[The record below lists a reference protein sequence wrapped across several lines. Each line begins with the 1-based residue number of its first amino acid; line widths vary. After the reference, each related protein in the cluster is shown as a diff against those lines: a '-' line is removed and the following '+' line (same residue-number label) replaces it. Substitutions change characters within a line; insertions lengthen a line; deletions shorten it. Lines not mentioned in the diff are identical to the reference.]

1 MEIDISIKRFCR
13 TCLQSDKLQSLF
25 DQVCLFD
32 SPQPLADVLN
42 RAVPELQPI
51 VNKNDSSSNFIC
63 ESCSE
68 LVIATAKFQKMA
80 IESEKTIR
88 VLLEKEL
95 FGHTIKAEV
104 AGEISQDAL
113 SLMGKIE
120 TTLDASFPDCN
131 VSNDFESESQEISGT
146 ESETEDDNDSKTNEH
161 HCNSCSR
168 SFSSSS
174 RLSQHVNSA
183 HLRDKNKCSEES
195 DDFTSDNDAE
205 SAKIFHCGL
214 CRKTFKKSS
223 LLSRHMKSHDNNKHR
238 MTHECHQC
246 QKRFPSSIALLRH
259 DIVHSDLVER
269 SKIARTQEPQK
280 FSCVVCGQSFETP
293 ESMQNHLKSH
303 RGKSTGNE
311 MCKLCLD
318 VFPSRTDIIRHSKNH
333 IENATHQCCLCN
345 KLLIMGDEL
354 IDHFLRHKGMKPH
367 KVNLNN
373 ITIFEDTE
381 SSEKVCNLN
390 IFSSF

>member
-1 MEIDISIKRFCR
+1 MEIDINIKKICR
-13 TCLQSDKLQSLF
+13 TCLQPGNFQSLF
-25 DQVCLFD
+25 EQVFLFGA
-32 SPQPLADVLN
+32 SQPLANVLN

-80 IESEKTIR
+80 IDSEKTIK

-95 FGHTIKAEV
+95 FGHTIKTEV

-113 SLMGKIE
+113 SLEGKIE
-120 TTLDASFPDCN
+120 TTLDASFPDSN
-131 VSNDFESESQEISGT
+131 ISNDFESESQEISCS
-146 ESETEDDNDSKTNEH
+146 ESETEDDNDSKMNEH
-161 HCNSCSR
+161 QCDSCSR
-168 SFSSSS
+168 SFRSSS
-174 RLSQHVNSA
+174 RLSQHVNST
-183 HLRDKNKCSEES
+183 HVRDKNKCILES
-195 DDFTSDNDAE
+195 DDFDTSENDGE
-205 SAKIFHCGL
+205 SAKNFHCGL

-223 LLSRHMKSHDNNKHR
+223 LLSRHMKSHDNNKQR

-246 QKRFPSSIALLRH
+246 QKRFPSSVALLRH
-259 DIVHSDLVER
+259 DIIHSDLVER
-269 SKIARTQEPQK
+269 SKIVRAEELQK
-280 FSCVVCGQSFETP
+280 FCCVVCGQSFETP

-318 VFPSRTDIIRHSKNH
+318 VFPTRTDIIRHSKNH

-345 KLLIMGDEL
+345 KLLVIGDEL
-354 IDHFLRHKGMKPH
+354 IVILHILQENF
-367 KVNLNN
+367 
-373 ITIFEDTE
+373 
-381 SSEKVCNLN
+381 
-390 IFSSF
+390 